1 MEIMLYMSKP
11 MHQRRNKKIRKRLEQ
26 NENEST
32 TYQNLWDIAKAVLRG
47 RSLPLKTSI
56 RKVERYKINKT
67 FNLSYKKENFN
78 QSKQKERQ

>member
-1 MEIMLYMSKP
+1 MLHMSKP
-11 MHQRRNKKIRKRLEQ
+11 MHQRRNKKIRKHLKQ

-67 FNLSYKKENFN
+67 FHLSYK
-78 QSKQKERQ
+78 

>member
-1 MEIMLYMSKP
+1 MEIMLHISKP
-11 MHQRRNKKIRKRLEQ
+11 MHQRRNKKIRKHLEQ

-32 TYQNLWDIAKAVLRG
+32 TYQNLRDKAKVVLRG
-47 RSLPLKTSI
+47 RSLHLKTFI
-56 RKVERYKINKT
+56 RKVERYTTNKT

>member
-1 MEIMLYMSKP
+1 MLHMSKP
-11 MHQRRNKKIRKRLEQ
+11 MHQRRNKKIRKHLKQ

-47 RSLPLKTSI
+47 RSLTLNNSS

-67 FNLSYKKENFN
+67 FHLS
-78 QSKQKERQ
+78 